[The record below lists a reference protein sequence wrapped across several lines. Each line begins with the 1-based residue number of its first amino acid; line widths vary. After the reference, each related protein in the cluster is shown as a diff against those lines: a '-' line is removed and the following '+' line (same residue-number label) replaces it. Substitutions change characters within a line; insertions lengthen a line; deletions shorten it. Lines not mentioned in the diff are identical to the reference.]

1 MRIIHLLIVLVTLL
15 TEKEVLS
22 REIFVEN
29 VSYKVRRI
37 VKLNI
42 SRLT

>member
-1 MRIIHLLIVLVTLL
+1 MRIIHLLMVLVTLL

-22 REIFVEN
+22 RGIFVEN